1 MDAARVVIL
10 REILSATEW
19 LDRTRDF
26 ARSLRSSTKER
37 GGLLLVGTP
46 TEEPW
51 HLAAHLEDEARYG
64 GIPELSPT
72 LVRWSPPPDAPNHLA
87 IGLDRLEAARHGE
100 TVFVVA
106 PEAPPAA
113 LLERVSDA
121 RKSGATI
128 LTIDTG
134 DQDLEDLAHDAIVVP
149 ETGLIATPR
158 PRPLPDVPTGGANAY
173 GLAPSLVIP
182 DLSVPEV
189 SFEAVQHLVSVAA
202 GENVTAPGGKR
213 RGFRDRLARFLDLV
227 SGPAPE
233 R

>member
-19 LDRTRDF
+19 VDRTRDF
-26 ARSLRSSTKER
+26 ARSLRSSTRER

-64 GIPELSPT
+64 GIPEISPT
-72 LVRWSPPPDAPNHLA
+72 LVRWSPQANAPSHLA
-87 IGLDRLEAARHGE
+87 VGLDRLENARRGE

-106 PEAPPAA
+106 PNTPPAA

-128 LTIDTG
+128 LSIDTG
-134 DQDLEDLAHDAIVVP
+134 DQDLEDLAHDAITVP
-149 ETGLIATPR
+149 ETGLVTAPR
-158 PRPLPDVPTGGANAY
+158 PRPLPDVVHDPNAY

-182 DLSVPEV
+182 DLSLPEV